1 MRVDAKLQTLVLE
14 AGTTETLYDA
24 FGMPNMHLSY
34 GVVHQTVNA
43 LADARYILQ
52 VLALCVF
59 GWVGVGVC
67 GGGCVCVCI
76 RV

>member
-1 MRVDAKLQTLVLE
+1 VRVDAKLQTLVLE
-14 AGTTETLYDA
+14 AGTTEALYDA

-52 VLALCVF
+52 VFA
-59 GWVGVGVC
+59 
-67 GGGCVCVCI
+67 
-76 RV
+76 

>member
-14 AGTTETLYDA
+14 AGTTEALYDA

-52 VLALCVF
+52 IFALCVC
-59 GWVGVGVC
+59 GWVGEC
-67 GGGCVCVCI
+67 GCGCGCVCI